1 MTMHDFSKEWKTLR
15 YVTENASRVLL
26 FAHSRPDLDTVGAN
40 IALKYFLDNEGKKV
54 DIGCFDHFPN
64 HLRSL
69 FDTEFLHPDSLD
81 LSSYDAVI
89 ACDSVDRGFDKVSAR
104 LKPETVTVLI
114 DHHPDIVLS
123 GDVTIIDSEYSSSSE
138 LVYLFFQ
145 STGITPTKPIATA
158 LLLGLMFD
166 TGAFQHANVTAQVM
180 RIASELMQYGAPA
193 NRIAELIFSKKKVA
207 ALKLWGKAF
216 ERARLNPQSGLLTT
230 IITRQDVEEC
240 EALIDDI
247 YQVTTI
253 LSAVPEAKY
262 VLVLSERD
270 EGIVRGSLRSLEH
283 HAIDVSAIAKTL
295 GGGGHRLASGF
306 EVPGKI
312 IETAYGW
319 QVVPKS

>member
-1 MTMHDFSKEWKTLR
+1 MHDFSKEWKTLR

-26 FAHSRPDLDTVGAN
+26 FAHSRPDPDTVGAN
-40 IALKYFLDNEGKKV
+40 IALKYFLENKKKKV